1 VRIKRFVAPDMRT
14 ALRMVREEQG
24 PDAVIL
30 SNRPAEGGIEIVA
43 ATDYDESLVQQALRA
58 AAPTLEP
65 HSAPVVELHAPRG
78 MARDRIAHIEPIHA
92 AALVTEAAPNSP
104 RLPASRAESMIAAL
118 SSPAPQRTRDG
129 IAARA
134 RAVFRIGEAPAQ
146 QAKSETAAP
155 TLAELVSTMPAD
167 TRPAPEAPRLPAGD
181 DFRALLA
188 RLAESEASNERE
200 VAIEA
205 PVVEDVGIATAN
217 DDAPIVETLAVDVGA
232 AAVETT
238 AATNAA
244 PVETPIEA
252 PAAVPTLHAVPAEDP
267 ALAAMR
273 GELAAMRAL
282 MERQMGE
289 FALER
294 LRGSPLRAMV
304 YDTLISYGCD
314 DAFAQ
319 SVASRID
326 PNLDAAQARA
336 QMLDEL
342 ARSITVNRAEP
353 IDDGGVIALVGP
365 TGAGKTTTAAKLA
378 ARFAARHRTRDVALV
393 TTDTERLGA
402 REQLHAHGRRL
413 GITVCEAQ
421 GPEALNATL
430 DQLVD
435 YPLVLVDTAGYA
447 VRDRALLGQILWL
460 RTARRVRSLLVLPAN
475 AHPDDLCEVAR
486 RYRAASPEGVV
497 LTKVDETGRAGAAL
511 SVLHR
516 QNLSLAYTSS
526 GQQVPD
532 DIAPA
537 DPIRIVA
544 TLEKLR
550 RAADNPLA
558 TEDRHAVA

>member
-217 DDAPIVETLAVDVGA
+217 DTRRIDYTHHALAGLHQAMADGVDVLGYLHWSA
-232 AAVETT
+232 LDNYEWGSYRPTFGLISWNRETFERT
-238 AATNAA
+238 AKPSLGWLGQVARAN
-244 PVETPIEA
+244 E
-252 PAAVPTLHAVPAEDP
+252 VPATPD
-267 ALAAMR
+267 
-273 GELAAMRAL
+273 
-282 MERQMGE
+282 
-289 FALER
+289 
-294 LRGSPLRAMV
+294 LRV
-304 YDTLISYGCD
+304 
-314 DAFAQ
+314 
-319 SVASRID
+319 
-326 PNLDAAQARA
+326 
-336 QMLDEL
+336 
-342 ARSITVNRAEP
+342 
-353 IDDGGVIALVGP
+353 GVG
-365 TGAGKTTTAAKLA
+365 
-378 ARFAARHRTRDVALV
+378 
-393 TTDTERLGA
+393 
-402 REQLHAHGRRL
+402 
-413 GITVCEAQ
+413 
-421 GPEALNATL
+421 
-430 DQLVD
+430 
-435 YPLVLVDTAGYA
+435 
-447 VRDRALLGQILWL
+447 
-460 RTARRVRSLLVLPAN
+460 
-475 AHPDDLCEVAR
+475 
-486 RYRAASPEGVV
+486 
-497 LTKVDETGRAGAAL
+497 
-511 SVLHR
+511 
-516 QNLSLAYTSS
+516 
-526 GQQVPD
+526 
-532 DIAPA
+532 
-537 DPIRIVA
+537 
-544 TLEKLR
+544 
-550 RAADNPLA
+550 
-558 TEDRHAVA
+558 